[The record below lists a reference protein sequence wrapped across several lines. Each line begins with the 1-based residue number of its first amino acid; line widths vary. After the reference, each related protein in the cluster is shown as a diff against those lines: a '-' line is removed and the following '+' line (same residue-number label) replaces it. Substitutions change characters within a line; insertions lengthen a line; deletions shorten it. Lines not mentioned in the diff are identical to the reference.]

1 MSKCV
6 GDLALQQV
14 AMSLSMAAKGAD
26 VKTLADIT
34 SGSMSLKMLGF
45 QISKAQLKQLQ
56 IRQQE
61 LMQSKDLPGSF
72 RSPRP
77 SWR

>member
-1 MSKCV
+1 MCGCI

-14 AMSLSMAAKGAD
+14 AMSLSMAAKAAD

-45 QISKAQLKQLQ
+45 QISTAQLKQLQ
-56 IRQQE
+56 MRQQE
-61 LMQSKDLPGSF
+61 LMQSTTLPDSF